1 MDEEG
6 IRGRPREESGIDLP
20 ASKPYCY
27 RPGNIYQDPCRWSV
41 FLGRGKEEAVH
52 RSEVI
57 RSAFYQ
63 FRGKSNK
70 KESKSNEHVPISHAL
85 IPILVPP
92 NADPSTVHY
101 ENWEIELERSD
112 KTLWEIVRAR
122 ERFACFSSFFFLRS
136 LFSTAKLCESKTWR
150 NFVLRNQAES
160 ANQCAKTVCGWES
173 RKDKDR
179 SRREAKGRHKC
190 SFPPR
195 RTRAKVDERRRDA
208 RTPPS
213 TFSATAIC
221 VRLFIPAG
229 EKSMQICRETVRK
242 RFFDRVKVILRV
254 ARVIYADG
262 NTQVRVII
270 PRSWW

>member
-122 ERFACFSSFFFLRS
+122 ERFACFSSFFFY
-136 LFSTAKLCESKTWR
+136 
-150 NFVLRNQAES
+150 
-160 ANQCAKTVCGWES
+160 
-173 RKDKDR
+173 DR
-179 SRREAKGRHKC
+179 Y
-190 SFPPR
+190 FPPR
-195 RTRAKVDERRRDA
+195 NYVNLKRGGISFHGIRPNLRTSAQRLFVGGKVVKTKTDRGGRRKAAINVLFHLDERER
-208 RTPPS
+208 
-213 TFSATAIC
+213 
-221 VRLFIPAG
+221 
-229 EKSMQICRETVRK
+229 KSMSGDVTLAHRPLHSPPRRFVFAFLSPREKNLCKYVAK
-242 RFFDRVKVILRV
+242 RFASGSSTVLK
-254 ARVIYADG
+254 
-262 NTQVRVII
+262 
-270 PRSWW
+270 